1 MLESFRSRQYKMFQL
16 WMSLFVAVLFFVL
29 TPGVLLRLPP
39 GAGKFTVAGVHA
51 VVFAL
56 VFGLTQKAVLH
67 FLYPEGFMSG
77 AAAGSTPIP
86 MGEMC
91 PNGMPKSAMN
101 LC

>member
-1 MLESFRSRQYKMFQL
+1 MFQL

-39 GAGKFTVAGVHA
+39 GAGKFTVAATHA

-77 AAAGSTPIP
+77 TEGSMPIQ
-86 MGEMC
+86 MGGMC